1 MSRYSLSLPTDL
13 KQEAERL
20 AVEQGVSLNQFILWA
35 VAEKVGGLARGLDD
49 SRFPQIT
56 YRKGASGAPIA
67 VVRGSGTRVRT
78 LWAANTAWSWSPQ
91 EIAREYGLRLDQVE
105 EALSF
110 CDAHKVE
117 IEADLS
123 AEEELARASA

>member
-20 AVEQGVSLNQFILWA
+20 AGEQGVSLNQFILWA

-49 SRFPQIT
+49 SRFPLIT
-56 YRKGASGAPIA
+56 YRKGAAGAPIA

-78 LWAANTAWSWSPQ
+78 LWAASTAWSWTPP

-105 EALSF
+105 EALTF
-110 CDAHKVE
+110 GEAHKAE
-117 IEADLS
+117 FEADLS
-123 AEEELARASA
+123 AEERLARASA

>member
-20 AVEQGVSLNQFILWA
+20 ADEQGVSLNQFILWA

-56 YRKGASGAPIA
+56 YRKGAAGAPIA
-67 VVRGSGTRVRT
+67 VVRGSGIRVRT
-78 LWAANTAWSWSPQ
+78 LWAANTVWNWSPL
-91 EIAREYGLRLDQVE
+91 ELAREYGLRPDQVE

-110 CDAHKVE
+110 ASAYRAE
-117 IEADLS
+117 LEADLV